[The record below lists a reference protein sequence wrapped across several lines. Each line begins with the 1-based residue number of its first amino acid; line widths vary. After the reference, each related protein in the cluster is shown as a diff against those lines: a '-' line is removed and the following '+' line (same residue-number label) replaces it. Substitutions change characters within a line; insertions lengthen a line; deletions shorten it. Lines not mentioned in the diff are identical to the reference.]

1 MKLTTLKIQNFEGVG
16 NVALTFDKPV
26 TVLAG
31 GNGQGKSSICD
42 AIRLAMTG
50 ATGRDVEKK
59 ADYQKLIKEGTKK
72 ALINVQLDT
81 GDSCG
86 IDILKTKS
94 TGSHMSDNALLP
106 YVLDASRF
114 AKADSKERRTVLMKA
129 TGASVAPAKVKEM
142 LSAQGCDMEKAE
154 QAIPLLRSGFPAAES
169 HCRDQAREAKA
180 DWKAVTGETWGSD
193 KGEVWEPERVEF
205 DAGAMET
212 LKQQHLTASER
223 FGKLNKELGELQ
235 GRQQQQANIK
245 ERTKQLE
252 ENAALLDR
260 RQKALEAAQQQL
272 EREEDTCKAL
282 AEQAGEKPAETLA
295 CPGCGSALVLQNGK
309 LVEYVAPKFDPT
321 AAERLK
327 EHSAALVTLRN
338 TVANR
343 EKDLAASVQAVEALN
358 NQEPVDFDPKEL
370 AAKEQ
375 EISKAREMMNELAVE
390 LEELRE
396 LQHKAESADK
406 KAAQATAHHQS
417 VLAWLDLAEAFSP
430 EGIPGEIVAT
440 ALSPINNRLAQSAAD
455 TGWMTPR
462 IDAEMR
468 ITANGR
474 RYGSLSESEKWRCD
488 AMLAEA
494 ISFVSDTKLLL
505 LDGFDV
511 IEVESRGSLMS
522 WLTTLGEYGDV
533 DTLICCGT
541 LKRCPAGNEWVET
554 HWVEAGEIVGQ
565 QKAEAA

>member
-1 MKLTTLKIQNFEGVG
+1 
-16 NVALTFDKPV
+16 
-26 TVLAG
+26 
-31 GNGQGKSSICD
+31 
-42 AIRLAMTG
+42 
-50 ATGRDVEKK
+50 
-59 ADYQKLIKEGTKK
+59 
-72 ALINVQLDT
+72 
-81 GDSCG
+81 
-86 IDILKTKS
+86 
-94 TGSHMSDNALLP
+94 
-106 YVLDASRF
+106 
-114 AKADSKERRTVLMKA
+114 
-129 TGASVAPAKVKEM
+129 
-142 LSAQGCDMEKAE
+142 
-154 QAIPLLRSGFPAAES
+154 
-169 HCRDQAREAKA
+169 
-180 DWKAVTGETWGSD
+180 
-193 KGEVWEPERVEF
+193 
-205 DAGAMET
+205 
-212 LKQQHLTASER
+212 
-223 FGKLNKELGELQ
+223 
-235 GRQQQQANIK
+235 
-245 ERTKQLE
+245 
-252 ENAALLDR
+252 
-260 RQKALEAAQQQL
+260 
-272 EREEDTCKAL
+272 
-282 AEQAGEKPAETLA
+282 
-295 CPGCGSALVLQNGK
+295 
-309 LVEYVAPKFDPT
+309 
-321 AAERLK
+321 
-327 EHSAALVTLRN
+327 
-338 TVANR
+338 
-343 EKDLAASVQAVEALN
+343 
-358 NQEPVDFDPKEL
+358 
-370 AAKEQ
+370 
-375 EISKAREMMNELAVE
+375 MNELAVE

-541 LKRCPAGNEWVET
+541 LKKRPAGNEWVET
-554 HWVEAGEIVGQ
+554 HWIEAGEIVGQ